1 MWNLHWVTDLFSKNE
16 TPPKD
21 EYPKSVAEV
30 LDDNIKYRQETHE
43 AMIKFKK
50 SNPWSGTPKEM
61 RKKIKT
67 LNADLAKV
75 YKIERPQV
83 VFVGRFAFGACY
95 FPIGN
100 LIIMEQEKDGRYS
113 VVTFLH
119 EFGHALGKN
128 EKETCRWSINLF
140 RHHFPKSFNRLVP
153 EGHLLKLPKKDEE
166 KRDFL
171 DLPVG

>member
-1 MWNLHWVTDLFSKNE
+1 MWNLHWITDLFGKKENE
-16 TPPKD
+16 HPKD
-21 EYPKSVAEV
+21 EYPKTVAEV
-30 LDDNIKYRQETHE
+30 LDDTIKYRPETHE

-50 SNPWSGTPKEM
+50 SNPWIGTRREM
-61 RKKIKT
+61 QRKFKT

-83 VFVGRFAFGACY
+83 IFVRRFVYGACY

-100 LIIMEQEKDGRYS
+100 LIIMEREKDGRYS

-140 RHHFPKSFNRLVP
+140 KHHFPKSFARLVP
-153 EGHLLKLPKKDEE
+153 EGHLLKLPKEDDK
-166 KRDFL
+166 KDFL